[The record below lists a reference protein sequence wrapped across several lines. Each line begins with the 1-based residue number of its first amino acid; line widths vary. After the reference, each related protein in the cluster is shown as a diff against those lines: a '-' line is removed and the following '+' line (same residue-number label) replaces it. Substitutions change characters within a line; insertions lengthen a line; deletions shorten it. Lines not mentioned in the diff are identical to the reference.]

1 MFNRPNQLY
10 IDDIKKAISK
20 IESYVTGMTFD
31 EFIKDVKTI
40 DAIIRNIEIIGEAAR
55 HISHEVRLKYIE
67 IPWKE
72 IIGTRNK
79 VLHEYFGI
87 DEKIL
92 WKTIQEDLPL
102 LKEQIENIAV

>member
-20 IESYVTGMTFD
+20 IESYVTDMTFD

>member
-10 IDDIKKAISK
+10 INDIKKAISK
-20 IESYVTGMTFD
+20 IESFARGMVFD

-55 HISHEVRLKYIE
+55 HISPEVRLKYIE

-102 LKEQIENIAV
+102 LKEQIENIVV